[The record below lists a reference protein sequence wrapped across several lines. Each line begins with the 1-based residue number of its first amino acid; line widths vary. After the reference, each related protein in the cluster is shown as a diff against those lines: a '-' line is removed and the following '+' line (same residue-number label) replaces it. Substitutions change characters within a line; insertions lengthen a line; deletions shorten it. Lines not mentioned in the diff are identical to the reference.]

1 MVNAVCYSRTPRGWV
16 PCMTR
21 GYKGK
26 RQGLQEAEAVG
37 VGGKRGHYPLL
48 WLPREETGSAM

>member
-1 MVNAVCYSRTPRGWV
+1 
-16 PCMTR
+16 MTR

-48 WLPREETGSAM
+48 WLPREETGSAV